1 NLAVAMALTAILAMV
16 LERLAIRPMIGQP
29 LFSLAIIT
37 LGLEIALRAFNSD
50 PVNVPT
56 ARSLRVPWSNQFW
69 TVGGANINHSYL
81 AALIAAAFSFT
92 VVYLFYRSRLGVA
105 MRAVAFDQEAAMA
118 QGINVGRVFQIAWG
132 IGGAL
137 ACLGAVIYAM
147 APFGPQGAVSAD
159 LHPVLAFRA
168 LPVIVLGGLDS
179 VIGALIG
186 GFIIGGAEVLAGQYL
201 ASYTSVL
208 GVGYQ
213 TIVPYAIML
222 GVLIVR
228 PFGLFG
234 TPEIRRV

>member
-1 NLAVAMALTAILAMV
+1 M
-16 LERLAIRPMIGQP
+16 
-29 LFSLAIIT
+29 
-37 LGLEIALRAFNSD
+37 
-50 PVNVPT
+50 
-56 ARSLRVPWSNQFW
+56 PW
-69 TVGGANINHSYL
+69 G
-81 AALIAAAFSFT
+81 
-92 VVYLFYRSRLGVA
+92 
-105 MRAVAFDQEAAMA
+105 
-118 QGINVGRVFQIAWG
+118 
-132 IGGAL
+132 
-137 ACLGAVIYAM
+137 
-147 APFGPQGAVSAD
+147 

-222 GVLIVR
+222 GVLIVK
-228 PFGLFG
+228 PYGLFG